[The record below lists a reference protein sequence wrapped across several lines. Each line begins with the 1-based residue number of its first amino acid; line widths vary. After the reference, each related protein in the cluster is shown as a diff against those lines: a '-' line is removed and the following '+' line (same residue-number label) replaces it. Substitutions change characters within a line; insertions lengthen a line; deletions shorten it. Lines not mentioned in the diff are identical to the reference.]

1 MADPPVWDEE
11 DREKADESACLC
23 QSEAHCKAASALEQ
37 CVSERSIT
45 SMARERNQ

>member
-11 DREKADESACLC
+11 DREKADESACMC

-37 CVSERSIT
+37 CVSERKEYHIDG
-45 SMARERNQ
+45 ERA